1 MIRTARSRIASKVAK
16 IDLTDDFHFAKWLR
30 PPRIGSPE
38 VKALYYTELLDG
50 YEVETLKLPNSLKLK
65 FKLGRSEVLALQQKY
80 LIDHPRAYLIFFGL
94 AKPQLFTLKERLLD
108 TVKIFSLNSQLPQIP
123 EVIDQSAIFI
133 GKEAKTIDQSS
144 LFVGEA
150 TKIIDQSPVFIVDKS
165 DTIDKSDLFILP
177 LTGHSQPAFEIEQEP
192 TKEIPYFI
200 SLPEVKDYLADLVP
214 EVFNIELLSLEQ
226 FEETLSIS
234 DNLNN
239 SNISLPDV
247 SQIKVPGIDDII
259 NSTAV
264 SHYIPFDYLNPAD
277 VQFYSPSFEMPH
289 PVFKVRIDLPKT
301 IVKKVVVKQKNFDPI
316 IIDALNDEK
325 IPDSTKTII
334 NSLLSSY
341 RELSWA
347 EFSSSFGQLDPYE
360 ITQGEFLTS
369 NPFAVLCDEL
379 GCEKFNSVSASLSY
393 LFKKGG
399 IKSILLISEKNRFK
413 EFWSNSFKQFA
424 RELKIKKY
432 EPGTTRK
439 VKGSSV
445 IWFADVDDLG
455 RSEIKDFDKIDLVL
469 FDELINFRYAAQQV
483 DQIVTHIEP
492 TYIWFLSAINNQKAL
507 KKHLEEL
514 SFTQKIE
521 LEFFGSTIKELRQD
535 EQSAL
540 VKDVWLSPDE
550 MQMFEYNEAM
560 TQAREELN
568 TLFDSPNPIRFQSNI
583 FTIIHKLKQILN
595 FSSFRNISPKANLLI
610 EQIYAVHLNRKK
622 AVVFTQY
629 DENGMKKL
637 EKVFEANNVKFVVGR
652 NGMSSEDLKNSLDS
666 FYERSDV
673 TVLLTNLKPS
683 RLKLNLSKVSYI
695 FNFDLWWNPV
705 TVWQNDDEIGINDP
719 AASSVVMYNYNIRQT
734 FEEDLLYVLEE
745 KGFTKRYLFDNIKSE
760 TLSELLTPDDWLT
773 VFGMNDGYKKAL
785 NSERNKVLNK
795 LQSIDLPGYKAIM
808 KYFFSFLGYRD
819 ITIMDIDDDPM
830 FYVIGKTRKG
840 STPVN
845 LHGKCLLT
853 TNVKKED
860 YEEVVHFKPAANE
873 IKRKFI
879 ITNGEFTERISNGT
893 MYIDGKELA
902 NLIITLDLKAQ
913 LTRKR
918 AG

>member
-1 MIRTARSRIASKVAK
+1 MIRTARSKIASKVAK

-30 PPRIGSPE
+30 PPRIKNPE
-38 VKALYYTELLDG
+38 VKALYYSEVLDG
-50 YEVETLKLPNSLKLK
+50 YEVEPLKLPNSLKLK
-65 FKLGRSEVLALQQKY
+65 FKLDIFDIPAFRLKY
-80 LIDHPRAYLIFFGL
+80 KLEHPRAYLIFFGL

-108 TVKIFSLNSQLPQIP
+108 EVKIYSLNSQLPQIP
-123 EVIDQSAIFI
+123 KV
-133 GKEAKTIDQSS
+133 IDQSS
-144 LFVGEA
+144 LFIGGHAKVE
-150 TKIIDQSPVFIVDKS
+150 DQSSVFILNKS
-165 DTIDKSDLFILP
+165 DAIDKSDLFILQSAELSKP
-177 LTGHSQPAFEIEQEP
+177 DIEIEQKP
-192 TKEIPYFI
+192 IKEIPYLI
-200 SLPEVKDYLADLVP
+200 SLPEVKDYLADLIP
-214 EVFNIELLSLEQ
+214 EVFNIALLSVEK

-234 DNLNN
+234 DDLNN
-239 SNISLPDV
+239 TNISLPDV
-247 SQIKVPGIDDII
+247 AQIKVPGIDDII

-264 SHYIPFDYLNPAD
+264 SHYIPFDYLTTAD
-277 VQFYSPSFEMPH
+277 VQFYSPSFDIPH
-289 PVFKVRIDLPKT
+289 PVFKVRIDLPRT
-301 IVKKVVVKQKNFDPI
+301 IVKKVVVKQKNFDTV
-316 IIDALNDEK
+316 IIDALNDER
-325 IPDSTKTII
+325 ITEGAKTII

-341 RELSWA
+341 RELSWTD
-347 EFSSSFGQLDPYE
+347 FSSSLDQLDPYE
-360 ITQGEFLTS
+360 ISQGEFLTS
-369 NPFAVLCDEL
+369 NSFAVLCDEL
-379 GCEKFNSVSASLSY
+379 GCEKFNSASASLSY
-393 LFKKGG
+393 LFKKGN

-413 EFWSNSFKQFA
+413 EFWSNSLKQFT

-455 RSEIKDFDKIDLVL
+455 RSELRDFDKIDLVL
-469 FDELINFRYAAQQV
+469 FDELINFRYAAQQI
-483 DQIVTHIEP
+483 DQIITRIEP

-507 KKHLEEL
+507 KKHLEDL
-514 SFTQKIE
+514 PFTQKIE
-521 LEFFGSTIKELRQD
+521 LVFFGNSIKELRKDKQT
-535 EQSAL
+535 AL
-540 VKDVWLSPDE
+540 IKDMWLSPDE
-550 MQMFEYNEAM
+550 MQLFEYNEAI
-560 TQAREELN
+560 TQAKEELN
-568 TLFDSPNPIRFQSNI
+568 TLFDSPNPIRFQTNI

-610 EQIYAVHLNRKK
+610 EQINAVHSNRKK

-637 EKVFEANNVKFVVGR
+637 EKVFEANNIKFVVGR
-652 NGMSSEDLKNSLDS
+652 NGMSAEDIKNSLS
-666 FYERSDV
+666 NFYERSDL

-719 AASSVVMYNYNIRQT
+719 TASSVVMYNYNIRQT

-745 KGFTKRYLFDNIKSE
+745 KGFTNRYLFDNIKSE

-785 NSERNKVLNK
+785 NNDRNKVLNK
-795 LQSIDLPGYKAIM
+795 LQSIDLSGYKAIM

-819 ITIMDIDDDPM
+819 ITIMDIDDEPM
-830 FYVIGKTRKG
+830 FYIIGKTRKG

-845 LHGKCLLT
+845 LHSKCLLT

-879 ITNGEFTERISNGT
+879 ITNGEFSERIANGT

-913 LTRKR
+913 LTRKK

>member
-1 MIRTARSRIASKVAK
+1 MIRTARSKIASKVAK
-16 IDLTDDFHFAKWLR
+16 LDLTDDFHYAKWLR
-30 PPRIGSPE
+30 PPRIESPE
-38 VKALYYTELLDG
+38 VKALYFSEVLDG
-50 YEVETLKLPNSLKLK
+50 YEAEQLKIPNSLKLK
-65 FKLGRSEVLALQQKY
+65 FRLSVIDIPDLRHEY
-80 LIDHPRAYLIFFGL
+80 LLEHPRAYLIFFGL
-94 AKPQLFTLKERLLD
+94 TKPQLFTLKERLLD
-108 TVKIFSLNSQLPQIP
+108 EIKIYSLNSQLPQIP
-123 EVIDQSAIFI
+123 EI
-133 GKEAKTIDQSS
+133 IDQSS
-144 LFVGEA
+144 LFIGNPAKVV
-150 TKIIDQSPVFIVDKS
+150 DQSSVFIVNKP
-165 DTIDKSDLFILP
+165 DTVDKSDLFVLP
-177 LTGHSQPAFEIEQEP
+177 LEEHSQPDFEIEQEP
-192 TKEIPYFI
+192 TKEIPYMI
-200 SLPEVKDYLADLVP
+200 SLPEVKDHLADIVP
-214 EVFNIELLSLEQ
+214 EVFNIELLSIEQ

-259 NSTAV
+259 NSAAV
-264 SHYIPFDYLNPAD
+264 SHYIPFDYLIPAD
-277 VQFYSPSFEMPH
+277 VQFYSPSLDIAH
-289 PVFKVRIDLPKT
+289 QVFKVRIDLPRT
-301 IVKKVVVKQKNFDPI
+301 IVKKVVVKQKNFDTL

-325 IPDSTKTII
+325 ISESTKTVL

-341 RELSWA
+341 RELSWS
-347 EFSSSFGQLDPYE
+347 EFSSSFNQLDSYE

-379 GCEKFNSVSASLSY
+379 GCEKFNSVSASFSY
-393 LFKKGG
+393 LFKKGC

-413 EFWSNSFKQFA
+413 EFWSGSFKQFA

-455 RSEIKDFDKIDLVL
+455 RSELKDFDKIDLVL

-507 KKHLEEL
+507 KNHLEEL
-514 SFTQKIE
+514 PFTQKIE
-521 LEFFGSTIKELRQD
+521 LNFFGGTIKELRN
-535 EQSAL
+535 EKQSAL
-540 VKDVWLSPDE
+540 VKDIWLSPDE
-550 MQMFEYNEAM
+550 MQLFEYNEAI
-560 TQAREELN
+560 TQAKEELN
-568 TLFDSPNPIRFQSNI
+568 TLFDSPNPIRFQANI
-583 FTIIHKLKQILN
+583 FNIIHKLKQILN

-610 EQIYAVHLNRKK
+610 EQIYAVHSNRKK

-652 NGMSSEDLKNSLDS
+652 NGMSAEDLKNSLDS

-705 TVWQNDDEIGINDP
+705 TVWQNDDEININDHS
-719 AASSVVMYNYNIRQT
+719 AASVVMYNYNIRQT

-745 KGFTKRYLFDNIKSE
+745 KGFNKRYLFDNIKSE
-760 TLSELLTPDDWLT
+760 TLSELITPDDWLT

-785 NSERNKVLNK
+785 TADRNKVLNK
-795 LQSIDLPGYKAIM
+795 LQSIDLGGYKAIM

-819 ITIMDIDDDPM
+819 ITIMDIDDEPM
-830 FYVIGKTRKG
+830 FYIIGKTRKG

-845 LHGKCLLT
+845 LHVKCLLT

-879 ITNGEFTERISNGT
+879 ITNGEFSERITNGT
-893 MYIDGKELA
+893 MYIDGRELA

-913 LTRKR
+913 LTRKK